1 MGCLQLH
8 RFSNT
13 VERGPVAVDTVGEF
27 RVGHLFTPSGIL
39 VAPLCRGCGWA
50 AAATE
55 RALRCARRIR
65 QQINRARGAHHLGEE
80 MGRLVVGW
88 QATFSSYFR
97 SSISSGTENAVQ
109 PNKGSQAL
117 GSSAFKLADESIVLI
132 AEIKVNRREC
142 REMSQEAA
150 PVGKFDVKDD
160 YVLGKSAAETD
171 RLVAQA
177 AIIQPITQRL
187 LSKAGLKPGM
197 RVLDVGCGA
206 GDVALLAS
214 EMVGPGGSVIGID
227 HNASVLA
234 HARARAQTV
243 GYHNVEFQEHSLA
256 SFSDPNGFD
265 LVVGRYVFV
274 HQDDPTAF
282 LRRTRS
288 FVRPGGALAFHEP
301 SLLPGQFSTPPV
313 ELYENMFDTMMR
325 IFPVVIPHYD
335 APRFFLSYFHKAG
348 LPEPSLFSETPIGG
362 GEHSLFYAWVADTF
376 QSVRPV
382 IEKHGLWRH
391 GAMPGD
397 NVERDLRAACVS
409 LHSQVRLSHQICAW
423 VKL

>member
-1 MGCLQLH
+1 MAAHSFQ
-8 RFSNT
+8 
-13 VERGPVAVDTVGEF
+13 
-27 RVGHLFTPSGIL
+27 HLT
-39 VAPLCRGCGWA
+39 
-50 AAATE
+50 
-55 RALRCARRIR
+55 
-65 QQINRARGAHHLGEE
+65 
-80 MGRLVVGW
+80 
-88 QATFSSYFR
+88 
-97 SSISSGTENAVQ
+97 
-109 PNKGSQAL
+109 
-117 GSSAFKLADESIVLI
+117 
-132 AEIKVNRREC
+132 
-142 REMSQEAA
+142 
-150 PVGKFDVKDD
+150 GKFDVKDD

-214 EMVGPGGSVIGID
+214 DMVGPRGSVIGID

-243 GYHNVEFQEHSLA
+243 GHHNVEFQEHSLA
-256 SFSDPNGFD
+256 SFSDPDSFD

-282 LRRTRS
+282 LRRARS

-313 ELYENMFDTMMR
+313 ELYENMFDAMMR
-325 IFPVVIPHYD
+325 IFPIVTPHYD
-335 APRFFLSYFHKAG
+335 APRCFLTHFHEAG
-348 LPEPSLFSETPIGG
+348 LPEPSLFSETPVGG
-362 GEHSLFYAWVADTF
+362 GKHSPFYAWVADTF
-376 QSVRPV
+376 RSARPV

-397 NVERDLRAACVS
+397 DVEHDLRAACVS
-409 LHSQVRLSHQICAW
+409 LHSQVRLNHQICAW